1 MHVIV
6 VGCGRL
12 GSELAVELDRNGHS
26 VAIVDK
32 NRLAFQ
38 RYLPDRWSGRAVL
51 GFGFDREAL
60 EQADINNADA
70 VAAVTGGDN
79 SNIMTAR
86 IARETYE
93 VANVVAR
100 IQDPRRAAIYQRL
113 GIATVASVAWATD
126 QVMRRLN
133 PDAHTVEWTD
143 ANGAVSM
150 IEVSLP
156 AGWAGQKLTP
166 LSVGRSPPGRCH
178 LAQRLGAAGQRRR
191 DRSGRRRAA
200 RHGATRR
207 PRRPRS
213 ATRLRPRRGAPLMR
227 VAIAGAGNVGIY
239 IAQDLRKDGHDV
251 LLLEQNVDLVN
262 RLRDTLDVTWF
273 VV

>member
-12 GSELAVELDRNGHS
+12 GSELAIELDRQGHS

-32 NRLAFQ
+32 ARRGFQ
-38 RYLPDRWSGRAVL
+38 RYLPERWSGRAVL
-51 GFGFDREAL
+51 GFGFDRDAL
-60 EQADINNADA
+60 EQADIKQADA

-86 IARETYE
+86 IARETYN

-133 PDAHTVEWTD
+133 PQAHTVEWTD

-156 AGWAGQKLTP
+156 AAWAGQR
-166 LSVGRSPPGRCH
+166 LSDLSEGDKH
-178 LAQRLGAAGQRRR
+178 RL
-191 DRSGRRRAA
+191 
-200 RHGATRR
+200 
-207 PRRPRS
+207 
-213 ATRLRPRRGAPLMR
+213 
-227 VAIAGAGNVGIY
+227 VAISRGGASRLATDQVLGQEG
-239 IAQDLRKDGHDV
+239 DV
-251 LLLEQNVDLVN
+251 LHVMVQRDAMSEIEALLE
-262 RLRDTLDVTWF
+262 RGPEGSH
-273 VV
+273 

>member
-12 GSELAVELDRNGHS
+12 GSELAIELDRQGHS
-26 VAIVDK
+26 VAIIDK
-32 NRLAFQ
+32 SRRGFQ
-38 RYLPDRWSGRAVL
+38 RYLPERWSGRAVL
-51 GFGFDREAL
+51 GFGFDRDAL
-60 EQADINNADA
+60 EQADIKSADA

-93 VANVVAR
+93 IENVVAR

-133 PDAHTVEWTD
+133 PEAHTVEWTE
-143 ANGAVSM
+143 ANGAISM

-156 AGWAGQKLTP
+156 SAWAGQKLAA
-166 LSVGRSPPGRCH
+166 LSVGDSHRVVAISRNGTGR
-178 LAQRLGAAGQRRR
+178 LAVEDAIGQEGDILHVMVQRDA
-191 DRSGRRRAA
+191 RAA
-200 RHGATRR
+200 
-207 PRRPRS
+207 
-213 ATRLRPRRGAPLMR
+213 L
-227 VAIAGAGNVGIY
+227 
-239 IAQDLRKDGHDV
+239 D
-251 LLLEQNVDLVN
+251 LLLDHGPEGAHH
-262 RLRDTLDVTWF
+262 
-273 VV
+273 

>member
-26 VAIVDK
+26 VAIIDK
-32 NRLAFQ
+32 NRAAFQ
-38 RYLPDRWSGRAVL
+38 RYLPERWSGRAVL
-51 GFGFDREAL
+51 GFGFDRDAL
-60 EQADINNADA
+60 EQADIKTAAA

-126 QVMRRLN
+126 QVMRRLS
-133 PDAHTVEWTD
+133 PEAHTVEWTD
-143 ANGAVSM
+143 ANGAVAM

-156 AGWAGQKLTP
+156 DAWAGQKLSP
-166 LSVGRSPPGRCH
+166 LSVG
-178 LAQRLGAAGQRRR
+178 
-191 DRSGRRRAA
+191 DRHRV
-200 RHGATRR
+200 
-207 PRRPRS
+207 
-213 ATRLRPRRGAPLMR
+213 
-227 VAIAGAGNVGIY
+227 VAISRGGTGRLATEDAIG
-239 IAQDLRKDGHDV
+239 QDGDV
-251 LLLEQNVDLVN
+251 LHVMVQRDARPDL
-262 RLRDTLDVTWF
+262 DTLLASGPEQGHH
-273 VV
+273 

>member
-12 GSELAVELDRNGHS
+12 GSELAIELDRTGHS
-26 VAIVDK
+26 VAVIDK

-51 GFGFDREAL
+51 GFGFDRDAL
-60 EQADINNADA
+60 EQADIKGADA

-79 SNIMTAR
+79 SNIMAAR

-93 VANVVAR
+93 VAQVVAR

-133 PDAHTVEWTD
+133 PEAHTAEWTES
-143 ANGAVSM
+143 NGAISLL
-150 IEVSLP
+150 EVALP
-156 AGWAGQKLTP
+156 NAWAGHKLTP
-166 LSVGRSPPGRCH
+166 LSVGDRH
-178 LAQRLGAAGQRRR
+178 RLVAISRGGAARLSVEDALGQQGDILHVMVQR
-191 DRSGRRRAA
+191 DA
-200 RHGATRR
+200 RPELESLLNHGPEGT
-207 PRRPRS
+207 
-213 ATRLRPRRGAPLMR
+213 
-227 VAIAGAGNVGIY
+227 
-239 IAQDLRKDGHDV
+239 H
-251 LLLEQNVDLVN
+251 
-262 RLRDTLDVTWF
+262 
-273 VV
+273 

>member
-12 GSELAVELDRNGHS
+12 GSELAIELDRQGHS
-26 VAIVDK
+26 VAIIDK
-32 NRLAFQ
+32 SRRGFQ
-38 RYLPDRWSGRAVL
+38 RYLPERWSGRAVL
-51 GFGFDREAL
+51 GFGFDRDAL
-60 EQADINNADA
+60 EQADIKSADA

-93 VANVVAR
+93 IENVVAR

-133 PDAHTVEWTD
+133 PDAHSVEWTD
-143 ANGAVSM
+143 ANGAISM

-156 AGWAGQKLTP
+156 SAWAGQKLAA
-166 LSVGRSPPGRCH
+166 LSVGDNHRV
-178 LAQRLGAAGQRRR
+178 
-191 DRSGRRRAA
+191 
-200 RHGATRR
+200 
-207 PRRPRS
+207 
-213 ATRLRPRRGAPLMR
+213 
-227 VAIAGAGNVGIY
+227 VAISRNGTGRLAVEDALGQEGDILHVMVQRDAR
-239 IAQDLRKDGHDV
+239 AQLDV
-251 LLLEQNVDLVN
+251 LLDHGPEGAHH
-262 RLRDTLDVTWF
+262 
-273 VV
+273 

>member
-12 GSELAVELDRNGHS
+12 GSELAIELDRTGHS
-26 VAIVDK
+26 VAVIDK

-51 GFGFDREAL
+51 GFGFDRDAL
-60 EQADINNADA
+60 EQADIKRADA

-93 VANVVAR
+93 IANVVAR

-133 PDAHTVEWTD
+133 PDAHTVEWTES
-143 ANGAVSM
+143 NGAASL

-156 AGWAGQKLTP
+156 SAWAGQKLAP
-166 LSVGRSPPGRCH
+166 LSEGDKH
-178 LAQRLGAAGQRRR
+178 RLVAISRGGAAKLDVDGAVGQEGDILHLMVQR
-191 DRSGRRRAA
+191 DE
-200 RHGATRR
+200 
-207 PRRPRS
+207 
-213 ATRLRPRRGAPLMR
+213 RGAL
-227 VAIAGAGNVGIY
+227 
-239 IAQDLRKDGHDV
+239 
-251 LLLEQNVDLVN
+251 
-262 RLRDTLDVTWF
+262 DTLLDHGPEGAHH
-273 VV
+273 

>member
-12 GSELAVELDRNGHS
+12 GSELAIELDRTGHS
-26 VAIVDK
+26 VAIIDK
-32 NRLAFQ
+32 NRRGFQ
-38 RYLPDRWSGRAVL
+38 RYLPERWSGRAVL
-51 GFGFDREAL
+51 GFGFDRDSL
-60 EQADINNADA
+60 EQADIKRADA

-93 VANVVAR
+93 IANVVAR

-133 PDAHTVEWTD
+133 PEAHTVEWTD

-156 AGWAGQKLTP
+156 AVWAGQKLAP
-166 LSVGRSPPGRCH
+166 LS
-178 LAQRLGAAGQRRR
+178 AG
-191 DRSGRRRAA
+191 DRFRV
-200 RHGATRR
+200 
-207 PRRPRS
+207 
-213 ATRLRPRRGAPLMR
+213 
-227 VAIAGAGNVGIY
+227 VAISRGGSARLSTEDAIGQEGDILHLMVQRDFRNELDALLDHGPEGA
-239 IAQDLRKDGHDV
+239 HH
-251 LLLEQNVDLVN
+251 
-262 RLRDTLDVTWF
+262 
-273 VV
+273 

>member
-12 GSELAVELDRNGHS
+12 GSELAVDLETAGHS

-51 GFGFDREAL
+51 GFGFDRDAL
-60 EQADINNADA
+60 EQADIKSADA
-70 VAAVTGGDN
+70 LAAVTGGDN

-133 PDAHTVEWTD
+133 PDAHAVEWTD
-143 ANGAVSM
+143 ANGALSM
-150 IEVSLP
+150 LEVSLP
-156 AGWAGQKLTP
+156 PAWAGQKLSGLT
-166 LSVGRSPPGRCH
+166 VGDSY
-178 LAQRLGAAGQRRR
+178 RL
-191 DRSGRRRAA
+191 
-200 RHGATRR
+200 
-207 PRRPRS
+207 
-213 ATRLRPRRGAPLMR
+213 
-227 VAIAGAGNVGIY
+227 VAISRGGAGRLAPNDVIG
-239 IAQDLRKDGHDV
+239 QEGDV
-251 LLLEQNVDLVN
+251 LHVMVQRDARQELEALLEHGPEGH
-262 RLRDTLDVTWF
+262 
-273 VV
+273 

>member
-12 GSELAVELDRNGHS
+12 GSELAIELDSQGHS
-26 VAIVDK
+26 VAVIDK

-51 GFGFDREAL
+51 GFGFDRDAL
-60 EQADINNADA
+60 EHADVKNADA

-93 VANVVAR
+93 IANVVAR

-113 GIATVASVAWATD
+113 GIATVASVAWAAD

-133 PDAHTVEWTD
+133 PDAHTVEWTE
-143 ANGAVSM
+143 ANGA
-150 IEVSLP
+150 IALLEVALP
-156 AGWAGQKLTP
+156 TAWAGQKLAT
-166 LSVGRSPPGRCH
+166 LTAGDKH
-178 LAQRLGAAGQRRR
+178 RL
-191 DRSGRRRAA
+191 
-200 RHGATRR
+200 
-207 PRRPRS
+207 
-213 ATRLRPRRGAPLMR
+213 
-227 VAIAGAGNVGIY
+227 VAISRDGSAKLAVDEAVGQDGDILHLMVQRDARQELDELLVQGPEGA
-239 IAQDLRKDGHDV
+239 H
-251 LLLEQNVDLVN
+251 
-262 RLRDTLDVTWF
+262 
-273 VV
+273 

>member
-26 VAIVDK
+26 VAIIDK
-32 NRLAFQ
+32 NRSSFQ

-51 GFGFDREAL
+51 GFGFDRDAL
-60 EQADINNADA
+60 EQADIKNAGA
-70 VAAVTGGDN
+70 LAAVTGGDN

-86 IARETYE
+86 IAHETYE
-93 VANVVAR
+93 IAKVVAR

-133 PDAHTVEWTD
+133 PEAHAVEWTD
-143 ANGAVSM
+143 ANGTVSM

-156 AGWAGQKLTP
+156 PAWAGHKLGE
-166 LSVGRSPPGRCH
+166 LSVGDRH
-178 LAQRLGAAGQRRR
+178 RLVAI
-191 DRSGRRRAA
+191 S
-200 RHGATRR
+200 
-207 PRRPRS
+207 
-213 ATRLRPRRGAPLMR
+213 RGA
-227 VAIAGAGNVGIY
+227 VGRL
-239 IAQDLRKDGHDV
+239 ATDEAMGQEGDV
-251 LLLEQNVDLVN
+251 LHVMVQRDAMADLEALLARGPEGASH
-262 RLRDTLDVTWF
+262 
-273 VV
+273 

>member
-12 GSELAVELDRNGHS
+12 GSELAVDLDAAGHS
-26 VAIVDK
+26 VAIIDK

-51 GFGFDREAL
+51 GFGFDRDAL
-60 EQADINNADA
+60 EQADIKSADA

-126 QVMRRLN
+126 QVMRRLT
-133 PDAHTVEWTD
+133 PEAHTVEWTD

-156 AGWAGQKLTP
+156 DAWAGQKLTP
-166 LSVGRSPPGRCH
+166 LSVGDRHRVAVIS
-178 LAQRLGAAGQRRR
+178 
-191 DRSGRRRAA
+191 RSGGGRL
-200 RHGATRR
+200 ATEDVI
-207 PRRPRS
+207 
-213 ATRLRPRRGAPLMR
+213 GQQ
-227 VAIAGAGNVGIY
+227 G
-239 IAQDLRKDGHDV
+239 DV
-251 LLLEQNVDLVN
+251 LHVMVQRDARQEFDALLDGGPEGAHH
-262 RLRDTLDVTWF
+262 
-273 VV
+273 